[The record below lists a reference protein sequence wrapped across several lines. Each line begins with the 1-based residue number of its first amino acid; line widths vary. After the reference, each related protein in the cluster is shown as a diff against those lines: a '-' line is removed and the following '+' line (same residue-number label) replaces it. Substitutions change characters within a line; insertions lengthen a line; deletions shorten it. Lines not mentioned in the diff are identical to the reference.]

1 MPDRWAPLAA
11 PFPAE
16 APRWR
21 VVEMDSVEHRAL
33 VAPELD
39 PVAITSRL
47 DEVLGREGWSQ
58 RFQAPSPEAII
69 CELEIA
75 GVCKAAV
82 VARRTP
88 GDDAEHLGAA
98 ALAQAAERFGLRPPT
113 EPSVCYWVD
122 ADPESGQPLHDPP
135 GDASVQRP
143 TSTAEPAAPAKPEGQ
158 LAIDRLVERLREEGH
173 GLEAARVLITYGG
186 YGHDPETAR
195 DLYAKLRSML
205 LEQGKAD
212 SVEAL

>member
-16 APRWR
+16 ALRWR

-47 DEVLGREGWSQ
+47 DEVLGRESWSQ

-88 GDDAEHLGAA
+88 GDDADVSE
-98 ALAQAAERFGLRPPT
+98 PPPWRRL
-113 EPSVCYWVD
+113 PSVLV
-122 ADPESGQPLHDPP
+122 SVHPP
-135 GDASVQRP
+135 N
-143 TSTAEPAAPAKPEGQ
+143 
-158 LAIDRLVERLREEGH
+158 H
-173 GLEAARVLITYGG
+173 
-186 YGHDPETAR
+186 
-195 DLYAKLRSML
+195 RSAT
-205 LEQGKAD
+205 G
-212 SVEAL
+212 